1 MTMLVK
7 RTRGNQVSIPK
18 QILVAAGIEKEDQ
31 YFDVQYR
38 RGVICLK
45 PISIEEKIPHCA
57 YQELLRWAQKTEAGD
72 KVFQSGREAVAHV
85 RRLVKK
91 PHA

>member
-1 MTMLVK
+1 MLVK

-18 QILVAAGIEKEDQ
+18 RILAAAGIEEGDR

-38 RGVICLK
+38 GGVICLK
-45 PISIEEKIPHCA
+45 PISIEEKIPDRA
-57 YQELLRWAQKTEAGD
+57 YEELLRWAQKTEPGD
-72 KVFQSGREAVAHV
+72 KVFQSGREAVEHI

-91 PHA
+91 PRA